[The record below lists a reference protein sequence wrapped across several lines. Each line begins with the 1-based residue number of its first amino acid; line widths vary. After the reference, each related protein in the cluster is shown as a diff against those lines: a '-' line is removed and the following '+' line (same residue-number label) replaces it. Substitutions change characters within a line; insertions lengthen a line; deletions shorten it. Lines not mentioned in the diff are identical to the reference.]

1 MQNKIKDV
9 IIIGA
14 GPAGMSAALY
24 ASRANLD
31 VMMIER
37 GLPGGQMNNTETLD
51 NYLGTP
57 NVSAQGLAQEMC
69 KQAMSFGATQEYG
82 NILSIEKIEDNF
94 KLTTE
99 KKEYLAK
106 TVIVATGTQ
115 YKKLGVPSEDE
126 LSGRGV
132 SYCAICDGP
141 FFKDKTVVV
150 VGGGDSALEEADY
163 LTQFSSVVLVHRRQ
177 EYRAQP
183 HLQKRVKENP
193 RIIEMLDSELISI
206 HGDTHV
212 EDVLIKTKSID
223 RPIELRTQGVF
234 IYVGQTPHTELLKP
248 FGVLNESGYV
258 KDYSKEYMTSIPG
271 LFVAGDILEK
281 NIRQVA
287 NAVGE
292 GAVAG
297 QSAYNYLSQKKD
309 IEKEKAT
316 ASVVTQITVD

>member
-9 IIIGA
+9 IVIGA

-234 IYVGQTPHTELLKP
+234 IYVGQTPHTELLEP